1 MLRLSDYPTKAERVM
16 AGLPTEDLDGYSFD
30 EYDYNKAGQLERSQ
44 WLFMNLFSVCGVFLQ
59 PEVKGYRTDC
69 IIQIVCLIVSIKTSN
84 TICGCEHSNFA
95 TGAHN
100 LPLWWTMFLKG
111 TTAFH
116 LSTSSL

>member
-1 MLRLSDYPTKAERVM
+1 MVCIEKRPHRLFCVTVC
-16 AGLPTEDLDGYSFD
+16 LYSVFD
-30 EYDYNKAGQLERSQ
+30 ISPVYLTRGISRSQ

-100 LPLWWTMFLKG
+100 LPLW
-111 TTAFH
+111 
-116 LSTSSL
+116 